1 MSWKRIKPL
10 MKHENYENADNSVKC
25 GTLEVKG
32 LTFAYPGGPDIFEDV
47 TFEAEKG
54 NIIGVTGSVAC
65 GKSTL
70 GKVFLCEYP
79 YEGSIKVEGNELAE
93 LDDTKK
99 AGLVGYL
106 GHDPELFND
115 TVKNNIQLGDN
126 ADTTKFLKAVCFDE
140 EVMRWKTDRRLWLV
154 IQVSDCQADR
164 HRDLHLPE
172 HSAIRSR

>member
-10 MKHENYENADNSVKC
+10 MKHENYEKADNSVKC

-79 YEGSIKVEGNELAE
+79 YKGSIKIAGNELSE
-93 LDDTKK
+93 LDDAKK
-99 AGLVGYL
+99 QGL
-106 GHDPELFND
+106 
-115 TVKNNIQLGDN
+115 
-126 ADTTKFLKAVCFDE
+126 
-140 EVMRWKTDRRLWLV
+140 
-154 IQVSDCQADR
+154 
-164 HRDLHLPE
+164 
-172 HSAIRSR
+172 